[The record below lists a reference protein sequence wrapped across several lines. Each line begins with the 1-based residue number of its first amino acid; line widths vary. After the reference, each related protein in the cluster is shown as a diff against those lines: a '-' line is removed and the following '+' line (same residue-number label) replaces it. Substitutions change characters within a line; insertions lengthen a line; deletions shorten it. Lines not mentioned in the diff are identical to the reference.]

1 MKNTPLHYATV
12 FEVQLTYLPTHKH
25 DNLHNYNLTPNE
37 ILNML
42 KTTKIPLEQI
52 FTELTLTT
60 QVYFCQTT
68 DQDFTYNSLLKEAN
82 KTTVLFST
90 EPITLNTL
98 KERIKNKPEF
108 EDYKILNKRT
118 YSKYQSHTPW
128 HIYHINNNNKEIILE
143 RCPDAVIINPTTFE
157 QVQPALPD
165 NQGNISPAF
174 EQFCQPVQLK
184 AIPKPQLKAYLGKC
198 RDL

>member
-12 FEVQLTYLPTHKH
+12 FEAQLTYLPTHKY
-25 DNLHNYNLTPNE
+25 DSLNKYDLTPNE

-42 KTTKIPLEQI
+42 QTTKIPLEQI

-68 DQDFTYNSLLKEAN
+68 NQDFTSNSLLEEPN

-108 EDYKILNKRT
+108 KDYKILNKRT
-118 YSKYQSHTPW
+118 YGKYQSRTPW

-143 RCPDAVIINPTTFE
+143 RCPDTVIINPQTFE
-157 QVQPALPD
+157 QVQPALPK
-165 NQGNISPAF
+165 NQGNISPVF
-174 EQFCQPVQLK
+174 EQFCQPIQLE
-184 AIPKPQLKAYLGKC
+184 AIPQKLLNAYLGKC